1 MQKDET
7 PKEMVMEISEIMVII
22 RKSNF
27 TYVLFHLIKKIKSRK
42 EQNMKKCVIEKGVSS
57 DWDI

>member
-7 PKEMVMEISEIMVII
+7 PKEMVMEIREIMVII

-27 TYVLFHLIKKIKSRK
+27 TYVLFHLIKNNKIKKRAEYEEMCEGERGK
-42 EQNMKKCVIEKGVSS
+42 
-57 DWDI
+57 